1 MSSSTKI
8 RSKSKNSLYHPSHH
22 YLLNKNA
29 FPNSAQSLDPG
40 GGSSNGENSSS
51 YHPLYDH
58 RSLFIHPSLIQ
69 QNSASTSLIN
79 SKNSDESNNNTTNS
93 PIQYPP
99 DAWSLDG
106 SCDNLED
113 DLSSASS
120 IPTTPNRYHSPHHTH
135 NQYHYYSPNYHQ
147 NSTTTSS
154 SSNPAWIK
162 VKQSSVKSPDILTRP
177 SWFDA
182 ETALNQIEKV

>member
-8 RSKSKNSLYHPSHH
+8 RSASKKPLYHHSHH
-22 YLLNKNA
+22 YLLNKNV
-29 FPNSAQSLDPG
+29 FPNSTQPLDPG
-40 GGSSNGENSSS
+40 GGISNGEDPST

-79 SKNSDESNNNTTNS
+79 SKNSEESNNNTANS
-93 PIQYPP
+93 PIQYHP
-99 DAWSLDG
+99 DSWSLDG
-106 SCDNLED
+106 SCDSLEEHI
-113 DLSSASS
+113 SSASS
-120 IPTTPNRYHSPHHTH
+120 IPSTPNRYHSPHHTH
-135 NQYHYYSPNYHQ
+135 NQYYYSSNYHR
-147 NSTTTSS
+147 NSAISS
-154 SSNPAWIK
+154 NSLNPAWIK